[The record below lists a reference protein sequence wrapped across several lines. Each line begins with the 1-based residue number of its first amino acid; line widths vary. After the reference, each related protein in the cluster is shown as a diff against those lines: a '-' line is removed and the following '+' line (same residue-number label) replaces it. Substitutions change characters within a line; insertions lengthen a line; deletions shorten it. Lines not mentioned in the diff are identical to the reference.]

1 MWFPLIAHPIII
13 MVLLSKLCS
22 PVRPDVSLG
31 RGLFRQSITMKTC
44 PRSYLDIPAY
54 PVLAIFRSW
63 QNTWVGLLG
72 SWKGCITKQLRTCVL
87 QLYFVRHISYLATKR
102 ENIYGISMYENH
114 SFIHGQTYK
123 CKLISASCL
132 HPMCTVN
139 SSVLFYM

>member
-1 MWFPLIAHPIII
+1 MFAGAVGFKVGDCIPPNFLIPWGDQSIYRIMQFSLSAHPIII

-72 SWKGCITKQLRTCVL
+72 SWKGCIT
-87 QLYFVRHISYLATKR
+87 
-102 ENIYGISMYENH
+102 
-114 SFIHGQTYK
+114 
-123 CKLISASCL
+123 
-132 HPMCTVN
+132 
-139 SSVLFYM
+139 